1 MPKVIGIL
9 ELKNYLMPLLLY
21 QFFRVLKYELQKIP
35 DIIELVDVARSSE
48 PARPK
53 IVMDVTDF
61 KFLNEI
67 INEGNFDFII
77 NCIGILNATAED
89 NPDQAIL
96 VNAYLPHFLERVT
109 KKFSTRIIHLSTD
122 CVFSGTKGGYIETDL
137 KDGDGFYGQSK
148 ALGELDND
156 KDLTIRTSII
166 GPDLNLDGVGL
177 FNWFIQQKG
186 LINGFTNAYWSG
198 ITTIQLAKSV
208 IEVIFLKEKLTG
220 IYHLTNNEK
229 INKFSLLILFQQ
241 VFEKRDTKIAE
252 SENYKVDK
260 SLVNTRDDFQLEIP
274 TYHQMIMEMKQ
285 WMENQ

>member
-1 MPKVIGIL
+1 MKKIKV
-9 ELKNYLMPLLLY
+9 MLLGSAGMAGH
-21 QFFRVLKYELQKIP
+21 VLKYELQKIP